1 MYYYVSAWKKLGKI
15 AHIFTAAQECLCKVG
30 SASPLPAVNLPPPP
44 IHLDFSKVPISD
56 NFLCGQVS

>member
-44 IHLDFSKVPISD
+44 HTPRLQQSAR
-56 NFLCGQVS
+56 Q

>member
-15 AHIFTAAQECLCKVG
+15 AHIFTAAQECLCMVV
-30 SASPLPAVNLPPPP
+30 STSPHSP
-44 IHLDFSKVPISD
+44 HYHSLDFSQVPGSD